1 MRIIFIFFFAFCV
14 FEAFASHI
22 IGGDIYYDDL
32 GGGNYRFF
40 ITLYRDCNSDGAQYD
55 DPLKLS
61 VYRQNQ
67 DLYQTVDV
75 SFPGSNF
82 VPTDFNNPC
91 ATPPSGICV
100 ERAVYQKVLNL
111 PPTVGGYWITYQR
124 CCRGPDIVN
133 IINPDDTGLT
143 LTTHIPGSETGI
155 SNNSSPRF
163 SNYPPYL
170 ICNNDELIF
179 DHSATDP
186 DGDVLVYSLATPFS
200 GADSFNPAPEIAPPP
215 PYFPIQ
221 WTAGFT
227 AQAPL
232 GPNAITQLNNAGTL
246 TVNPNLIGLFVVG
259 VRVEEYRNGI
269 LIGETIRDFL
279 FKVFDCNISMQALL
293 PLQEELSTFVSY
305 CQGLTV
311 QFENNSF
318 GGSSYAWDFG
328 VTDQATDVSN
338 TFTPTYTYPAPGDY
352 LTTLIVNPG
361 MECTDTAFMNI
372 TVGNP
377 FAVAWTAEDS
387 ICILNNSF
395 EFNVVTS
402 NQNANFEWTF
412 DGDATILN
420 WSGLDVPS
428 ISFSSPGFHTVALFA
443 DDGDCATIFEDS
455 IYIFD
460 EPIVDIVIPDDIA
473 CNGLTVTFESSL
485 SDVSNTLWDFGV
497 ENTTTDQS
505 SLFNPTFI
513 FEDPGSYTVQLIG
526 SNAPGCADTSWVNI
540 DLNEPIVLSFTHS
553 DSLCITDGLFAFD
566 AEVSGPEGTVYLWD
580 FGSNASIQ
588 NTNELAVSGI
598 QFSTSG
604 FQEIQLSAANETC
617 SDSIQA
623 ELYVFSEPIID
634 FDVFDNELCAP
645 SVAQFINQSQ
655 VEGQVVYQ
663 WDFGDG
669 LTSNDF
675 NPFHT
680 YTSIGSFSVGLTLM
694 ALEGCTDTLYLLS
707 QDAISINP
715 SPVAA
720 FSVNP
725 DRIDVCDNEVS
736 FINEAVGA
744 ISFIYLYDSG
754 QFSTT
759 EADFDHSYTQG
770 GSDYPM
776 QIVFNEYGC
785 SDSVRN
791 EVFVEPFTIYIPN
804 TFIPDGD
811 GVNDSFVPITDFDIY
826 EWEFSVFNRWG
837 NLIFVNT
844 DVGSSWDG
852 YVDGEK
858 VEDGTYIYTLKYKSC
873 ANPIETKMIQGF
885 VNVLR

>member
-1 MRIIFIFFFAFCV
+1 MRIIFIFFFSFCV

-61 VYRQNQ
+61 VYKQNQ
-67 DLYQTVDV
+67 DLYQIVDV

-100 ERAVYQKVLNL
+100 ERAIYQKVLNL

-143 LTTHIPGSETGI
+143 LTTHIPGSETGF

-186 DGDVLVYSLATPFS
+186 DGDVLMYSLATPFS

-227 AQAPL
+227 AQTPL

-318 GGSSYAWDFG
+318 GGSSYVWDFG
-328 VTDQATDVSN
+328 VTEQATDVSN

-377 FAVAWTAEDS
+377 FAIAWTAEDS

-412 DGDATILN
+412 DGDATILT
-420 WSGLDVPS
+420 WSSIDVPS
-428 ISFSSPGFHTVALFA
+428 ISFSSPGFHTVTLFA
-443 DDGDCATIFEDS
+443 DDGDCATMFEDS

-460 EPIVDIVIPDDIA
+460 EPIVDIIIPDDLA

-497 ENTTTDQS
+497 ENTTEDQS
-505 SLFNPTFI
+505 NLFNPTFI

-540 DLNEPIVLSFTHS
+540 DLTEPIVLSFTHS

-604 FQEIQLSAANETC
+604 FQDIQLSAANETC
-617 SDSIQA
+617 ADSIQA

-669 LTSNDF
+669 QTSNDF

-680 YTSIGSFSVGLTLM
+680 YTSTGSFSVGLTLM
-694 ALEGCTDTLYLLS
+694 ALQGCTDTLYLLS
-707 QDAISINP
+707 QDAININP

-759 EADFDHSYTQG
+759 EADFDHAYTQG
-770 GSDYPM
+770 GPDYPM
-776 QIVFNEYGC
+776 QIVFNEFGC

-804 TFIPDGD
+804 AFIPDGD

-826 EWEFSVFNRWG
+826 EWEFSIFNRWG
-837 NLIFVNT
+837 NLIFINT
-844 DVGSSWDG
+844 EVGSSWDG
-852 YVDGEK
+852 YVEGKK
-858 VEDGTYIYTLKYKSC
+858 VQDGTYVYTLKYKSC